1 MGLIQAMYML
11 ANLNNLHNQMTNWNR
26 EERRIETIRK
36 NVVNIEDLSL

>member
-1 MGLIQAMYML
+1 MGLKQIQAMYML

-36 NVVNIEDLSL
+36 NREKY